1 MTSVEDEA
9 CRVRDY
15 IRKNCL
21 GRLSCGAQ
29 TRRRSAYISNF
40 ARILLE
46 LEQMFEFYESHYD
59 HEFDGDLDHMQ
70 EMADALDAETWIVVD
85 KAWRVVREFEKY

>member
-1 MTSVEDEA
+1 
-9 CRVRDY
+9 
-15 IRKNCL
+15 
-21 GRLSCGAQ
+21 
-29 TRRRSAYISNF
+29 
-40 ARILLE
+40 
-46 LEQMFEFYESHYD
+46 MFEFYESHYD